1 VKYCFHNETKKRKQ
15 MSESQTASTEVTI
28 EGLSDLFDK
37 QKAYF
42 ATARAPLARPIRAFF
57 YTGCPNGYIEYPEF
71 SRS

>member
-1 VKYCFHNETKKRKQ
+1 

-28 EGLSDLFDK
+28 EGLPDLLDK
-37 QKAYF
+37 QKACF